1 METLVLRCPTEVT
14 SSLSKI
20 VATALEYIKY
30 DPVCELNFQFL
41 LTDAEICVVELCRR

>member
-14 SSLSKI
+14 PFLSKI

-30 DPVCELNFQFL
+30 DPVCER
-41 LTDAEICVVELCRR
+41 EIFNCIDKC

>member
-14 SSLSKI
+14 SSLGKI

-30 DPVCELNFQFL
+30 DPVCGRKSRFS
-41 LTDAEICVVELCRR
+41 LTGAEICAVELRRR